1 MNKRRV
7 FRSAKGFFVGE
18 QDCFGQLSRKITGY
32 FPTYDKAKATL
43 ESMKRAYRLPKMKRV
58 NGGRNPNAR
67 QAVET
72 R

>member
-7 FRSAKGFFVGE
+7 FRSTKGFFVGE

-32 FPTYDKAKATL
+32 FRTYDKAKAAL
-43 ESMKRAYRLPKMKRV
+43 ESMRRAYRSPKMKR
-58 NGGRNPNAR
+58 GGWRELNAR
-67 QAVET
+67 QAVKT